1 MKDGWGGTEDEHRH
15 VRMLLWVTEQPDS
28 RPNLGAFHDFDDG
41 LLDQTA
47 ADGEAMEQMGWVTR
61 DYVMARMHGLYVIAT
76 AMGRALAAQ
85 IREQRSNRR
94 VRERACSSA
103 LLSWLDAEN
112 AVGDA
117 SKALSL
123 QGFYLDPRALY
134 YGEMFTVDDADQAAA
149 WLDRQGLIGGH
160 HVDEFA
166 GPVAAFLTDQG
177 EECIEDYDGDV
188 RRYMAAMKQPH
199 PQHSFSVSV
208 GGSVTGS
215 MQIAGRDGV
224 QTVSVTGSVDGL
236 ALALQGIADIIRAL
250 GYADAQEDELAEMT
264 RTAVA
269 ELQAE
274 HPDLGVLRRFGEWIV
289 NCAQQGG
296 QAAVVAAVTL
306 VTSGALQSAEQL
318 FGLPGGGH

>member
-1 MKDGWGGTEDEHRH
+1 MKDGWGGTEEEHRH

-28 RPNLGAFHDFDDG
+28 RPNLGAFHNFDDG
-41 LLDQTA
+41 LLEQTA
-47 ADGEAMEQMGWVTR
+47 TDGEAMEQMGWVAR

-76 AMGRALAAQ
+76 AMGRALADQ

-123 QGFYLDPRALY
+123 QGFYLDRRALY
-134 YGEMFTVDDADQAAA
+134 YGEMFTVEEADQAAA
-149 WLDRQGLIGGH
+149 WLERQGLIGGH

-166 GPVAAFLTDQG
+166 GPVSAFLTDQG

-188 RRYMAAMKQPH
+188 RRYIAATKQPR
-199 PQHSFSVSV
+199 PQQGVTVSV
-208 GGSVTGS
+208 GGNVTGS
-215 MQIAGRDGV
+215 MQVAGRDGV
-224 QTVSVTGSVDGL
+224 LTVNVTNSVEGL
-236 ALALQGIADIIRAL
+236 TLALQGIADIISAL
-250 GYADAQEDELAEMT
+250 GYAAGQE
-264 RTAVA
+264 A
-269 ELQAE
+269 ELVELTRAAVEELSAE
-274 HPDLGVLRRFGEWIV
+274 RPDIGVLRRFGDWIV
-289 NCAQQGG
+289 SCAQQGG

-306 VTSGALQSAEQL
+306 FTSGALQSAEQI
-318 FGLPGGGH
+318 FGFPGAGH